1 MNSTPRSAGFIPAA
15 GKEELEAP
23 AATPYMKRVRRPGH
37 NRVAASRRNRPNSR
51 RMSAE

>member
-1 MNSTPRSAGFIPAA
+1 MPQPA
-15 GKEELEAP
+15 KEELEAP
-23 AATPYMKRVRRPGH
+23 AATHYMKRVRHPGH